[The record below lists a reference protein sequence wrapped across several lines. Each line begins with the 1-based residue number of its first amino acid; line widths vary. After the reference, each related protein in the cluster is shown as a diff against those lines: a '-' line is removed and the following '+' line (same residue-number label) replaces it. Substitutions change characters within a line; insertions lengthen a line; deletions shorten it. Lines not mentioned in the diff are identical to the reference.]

1 MRTVRELIERNAL
14 SFPNREALVFGERRL
29 THQTYAQRAL
39 RLASALQRLGL
50 RRQDRVAVLAMNSIE
65 IYETYAAAEV
75 GGYIAVPINFRLVV
89 PEIVQVLRDS
99 GARILIFE
107 SQYTQTV
114 ARLRAEPTAITHYIC
129 MGAADFALSYE
140 QVVAEG
146 DPGGPPFRPGPQDYA
161 WLLYTSGTTGR
172 PKGVPWA
179 QEKILC
185 SARMCAM
192 ASEMTGETR
201 LLQVTPAFHV
211 GGKGYVLGTAWEGGC
226 TVLHRAF
233 DAVAM
238 LETLQQE
245 RITHTFMV
253 AAMVQ
258 AILSVPNVERYD
270 LSSVKQIFSAAAP
283 IPVPVLRRAI
293 ALLGPVFSIQYGCT
307 EVGSISALPRWQV
320 NPNGGAEDLRRLGS
334 VGRVS
339 AEIEMELRD
348 EQGNTV
354 PVGTPG
360 EVVVRSPSML
370 DSYWNDAGATIEAI
384 RDGWYH
390 TGDIGVYDE
399 QGYLYLVDRKKD
411 MIISGGENIYSREVE
426 EALASHPA
434 VADVAVVG
442 VPDPKWVET
451 VKGVVCL
458 RSDQRVSEAD
468 LIAHCKTRIAS
479 YKCPKSIEF
488 VTELPRLA
496 TGKID
501 KPGLRARFRAP
512 EGAKSSGE
520 VR

>member
-1 MRTVRELIERNAL
+1 MRTVRELLERNAL
-14 SFPNREALVFGERRL
+14 CFPNREALVFNEARL
-29 THQTYAQRAL
+29 SHSTYAERAL
-39 RLASALQRLGL
+39 RLASGLYRLGL
-50 RRQDRVAVLAMNSIE
+50 RRQDRVAMLAMNGVE

-75 GGYIAVPINFRLVV
+75 GGYIAVPINFRLAP

-99 GARILIFE
+99 GAKILVFE
-107 SQYTQTV
+107 SQYTATV
-114 ARLRAEPTAITHYIC
+114 ARLRAEVTAVTHYIC
-129 MGAADFALSYE
+129 IGSADSALSYE
-140 QVVAEG
+140 LVLAEG
-146 DPGGPPFRPGPQDYA
+146 DPGGPPIRPGPDDYA

-172 PKGVPWA
+172 PKGVPWR

-192 ASEMTGETR
+192 ASEMTGATR

-211 GGKGYVLGTAWEGGC
+211 GGKGYVLGAAWEGGC

-233 DAVAM
+233 DPVAM
-238 LETLQQE
+238 LETIQKE

-258 AILSVPNVERYD
+258 AILSVPNVESYN
-270 LSSVKQIFSAAAP
+270 LSSMQQIFSAAAP
-283 IPVPVLRRAI
+283 IPVPVLRRAL
-293 ALLGPVFSIQYGCT
+293 ALLGPVFAIQYGCT

-320 NPNGGAEDLRRLGS
+320 NPDGDAQDLRRLGS

-339 AEIEMELRD
+339 AEIDLQLRD
-348 EQGNTV
+348 EQGNPC

-360 EVVVRSPSML
+360 EVVVRSPAML
-370 DSYWNDAGATIEAI
+370 DSYWNDANATIEAI

-390 TGDIGVYDE
+390 TGDIGMYDE

-434 VADVAVVG
+434 VIDVAVIG

-451 VKGVVCL
+451 VKGIVCL
-458 RSDQRVSEAD
+458 RDNQRVNETE

-501 KPGLRARFRAP
+501 KPALRARFRSP
-512 EGAKSSGE
+512 E
-520 VR
+520 VQ

>member
-1 MRTVRELIERNAL
+1 MRTVRELIERNARCF
-14 SFPNREALVFGERRL
+14 SNREALVFGERRIS
-29 THQTYAQRAL
+29 HAAYAQRAL
-39 RLASALQRLGL
+39 RLASGLYRLGL
-50 RRQDRVAVLAMNSIE
+50 RRQDRVAVLAMNCVE

-75 GGYIAVPINFRLVV
+75 GGYIAVPINFRLAP
-89 PEIVQVLRDS
+89 PEIVQVLRDC
-99 GARILIFE
+99 GARTLIFE

-114 ARLRAEPTAITHYIC
+114 ARLRAESTGLTHYIC
-129 MGAADFALSYE
+129 IGSAYSALSYE

-146 DPGGPPFRPGPQDYA
+146 DPDGPPIRPAPEDYA

-172 PKGVPWA
+172 PKGVPWR

-185 SARMCAM
+185 SARMCAL

-201 LLQVTPAFHV
+201 LLQITPAFHV
-211 GGKGYVLGTAWEGGC
+211 GGKGYVQGAAWDGGC
-226 TVLHRAF
+226 TVLHRTF
-233 DAVAM
+233 DVVAM
-238 LETLQQE
+238 LETIQKE

-253 AAMVQ
+253 AAIVQ
-258 AILSVPNVERYD
+258 AVLSVPNVDSYD
-270 LSSVKQIFSAAAP
+270 LSSVQQIFSAAAP
-283 IPVPVLRRAI
+283 IPVPVLRRAV

-307 EVGSISALPRWQV
+307 ELGSVSALPRWQV
-320 NPNGGAEDLRRLGS
+320 NPDGDADDLRRLGS
-334 VGRVS
+334 VGRVN
-339 AEIEMELRD
+339 AEIDMEFRD
-348 EQGNTV
+348 EQGNRC

-370 DSYWNDAGATIEAI
+370 DSYWNDANATIEAI

-390 TGDIGVYDE
+390 TGDIGVHDE

-434 VADVAVVG
+434 VTDAAVIG

-451 VKGVVCL
+451 VKGIVCL
-458 RSDQRVSEAD
+458 RSDQRVNESE
-468 LIAHCKTRIAS
+468 LIAYCKTRIAS

-501 KPGLRARFRAP
+501 KPGLRARFRSA
-512 EGAKSSGE
+512 E
-520 VR
+520 V

>member
-1 MRTVRELIERNAL
+1 MRTVRDLIERNAL
-14 SFPNREALVFGERRL
+14 CFPNREALVFGERRL
-29 THQTYAQRAL
+29 SHSAYAQRAL
-39 RLASALQRLGL
+39 RLASGLYRLGL
-50 RRQDRVAVLAMNSIE
+50 RRQDRVAVLAMNGVE

-75 GGYIAVPINFRLVV
+75 GGYIAVPINFRLAV
-89 PEIVQVLRDS
+89 PEILQVLRDS
-99 GARILIFE
+99 GAKLLIFE
-107 SQYTQTV
+107 AQYAQTV
-114 ARLRAEPTAITHYIC
+114 ARLRAESTALTHYI
-129 MGAADFALSYE
+129 GIGSAESALSYE
-140 QVVAEG
+140 QVVADG
-146 DPGGPPFRPGPQDYA
+146 DAGGPPIRPAPDDYA

-172 PKGVPWA
+172 PKGVPWR
-179 QEKILC
+179 QQKILH

-233 DAVAM
+233 DAAAM
-238 LETLQQE
+238 LETIQKE

-258 AILSVPNVERYD
+258 AVLAVPNVESYD
-270 LSSVKQIFSAAAP
+270 LSSVRQIFSAAAP
-283 IPVPVLRRAI
+283 IPVPVLRRAL
-293 ALLGPVFSIQYGCT
+293 ALLGSVFSIQYGCT

-320 NPNGGAEDLRRLGS
+320 NPNGDADDLRRLGS
-334 VGRVS
+334 VGRICGEV
-339 AEIEMELRD
+339 EMELRD
-348 EQGNTV
+348 EQGNRC

-360 EVVVRSPSML
+360 EVVVQSPSVF
-370 DSYWNDAGATIEAI
+370 DSYWNNASATIEAI

-390 TGDIGVYDE
+390 TGDIGVFDE

-434 VADVAVVG
+434 VIDVAVIG

-458 RSDQRVSEAD
+458 RSGQGVNEAD

-501 KPGLRARFRAP
+501 KPSLRARFRSP
-512 EGAKSSGE
+512 E
-520 VR
+520 VQ

>member
-1 MRTVRELIERNAL
+1 MRTVRDLIERNAL
-14 SFPNREALVFGERRL
+14 CFPNREALVFGERRL
-29 THQTYAQRAL
+29 SHSAYAQRAL
-39 RLASALQRLGL
+39 RLASGLYRLGL
-50 RRQDRVAVLAMNSIE
+50 RRQDRVAVLAMNGVE

-75 GGYIAVPINFRLVV
+75 GGYVAVPINFRLAP
-89 PEIVQVLRDS
+89 PEIVHVLRDS
-99 GARILIFE
+99 GAKLLIFE
-107 SQYTQTV
+107 AQYAQTV
-114 ARLRAEPTAITHYIC
+114 TRLRAESTAVAHYVCI
-129 MGAADFALSYE
+129 GSADSALSYE
-140 QVVAEG
+140 QLMAEG
-146 DPGGPPFRPGPQDYA
+146 DPGGPPIGPAADDYA

-172 PKGVPWA
+172 PKGVPWR

-192 ASEMTGETR
+192 TSEMTGETR

-233 DAVAM
+233 DAVSM
-238 LETLQQE
+238 LETIQQE

-258 AILSVPNVERYD
+258 AVLSVPKVESYD
-270 LSSVKQIFSAAAP
+270 LSSLRQIFSAAAP
-283 IPVPVLRRAI
+283 IPVPVLRRALE
-293 ALLGPVFSIQYGCT
+293 LLGPVFSIQYGCT
-307 EVGSISALPRWQV
+307 EVGGISALPRWQV
-320 NPNGGAEDLRRLGS
+320 NPYGDAEDLRRLGS
-334 VGRVS
+334 VGRIC
-339 AEIEMELRD
+339 AEIEMQLRN
-348 EQGNTV
+348 EQGNPC

-360 EVVVRSPSML
+360 EVVVQSPAML
-370 DSYWNDAGATIEAI
+370 DSYWNDASATIEAI

-434 VADVAVVG
+434 VIDVAVIG
-442 VPDPKWVET
+442 VPDLKWVET
-451 VKGVVCL
+451 VKGIVCL
-458 RSDQRVSEAD
+458 KGEQRVNEVE

-488 VTELPRLA
+488 VAELPRLA

-501 KPGLRARFRAP
+501 KPALRARFRSP
-512 EGAKSSGE
+512 E

>member
-14 SFPNREALVFGERRL
+14 CFPNREALVFGEQRIS
-29 THQTYAQRAL
+29 HSIYAQRAL
-39 RLASALQRLGL
+39 RLASGLYRLGL
-50 RRQDRVAVLAMNSIE
+50 RRQDRVAVLAMNCVE

-75 GGYIAVPINFRLVV
+75 GGYIAVPINFRLAP

-99 GARILIFE
+99 AAKILIFE

-114 ARLRAEPTAITHYIC
+114 ARLRAESTGITHYIC
-129 MGAADFALSYE
+129 IGPADSALSYE
-140 QVVAEG
+140 QVVADG
-146 DPGGPPFRPGPQDYA
+146 DPGGPPIRPAPDDYA

-172 PKGVPWA
+172 PKGVPWR

-185 SARMCAM
+185 SARMCAL

-201 LLQVTPAFHV
+201 LLQITPAFHV
-211 GGKGYVLGTAWEGGC
+211 GGKGYVMGTAWEGGC

-233 DAVAM
+233 DVVAM
-238 LETLQQE
+238 LETIQKE

-253 AAMVQ
+253 AAIVQ
-258 AILSVPNVERYD
+258 AVLSVPHVARYD
-270 LSSVKQIFSAAAP
+270 LSSLRQIFSAAAP
-283 IPVPVLRRAI
+283 IPVPVLRRALT
-293 ALLGPVFSIQYGCT
+293 LLGPVFSIQYGCT

-320 NPNGGAEDLRRLGS
+320 NPDGDAQDLRRLGS

-339 AEIEMELRD
+339 AEIDMELRD
-348 EQGNTV
+348 EQGRPC

-360 EVVVRSPSML
+360 EVVVRSPAML
-370 DSYWNDAGATIEAI
+370 DSYWNDSSATIEAI
-384 RDGWYH
+384 REGWYH

-434 VADVAVVG
+434 VADAAVIG

-451 VKGVVCL
+451 VKGIVCL
-458 RSDQRVSEAD
+458 KSEQRINEVE
-468 LIAHCKTRIAS
+468 LIAYCKTRIAS

-501 KPGLRARFRAP
+501 KPGLRARFRSA
-512 EGAKSSGE
+512 E

>member
-14 SFPNREALVFGERRL
+14 CFPNREALVFGERRIS
-29 THQTYAQRAL
+29 HGTYAQRAL
-39 RLASALQRLGL
+39 RLASGLYRLGL
-50 RRQDRVAVLAMNSIE
+50 RRQDRVAVLAMNCVE

-75 GGYIAVPINFRLVV
+75 GGFIAVPINFRLAP
-89 PEIVQVLRDS
+89 PEILQVLRDS

-114 ARLRAEPTAITHYIC
+114 ARLRAESTGIIHYIC
-129 MGAADFALSYE
+129 IGSADCALSYE

-146 DPGGPPFRPGPQDYA
+146 DAEGPPIRPAPDDYA

-172 PKGVPWA
+172 PKGVPWR

-185 SARMCAM
+185 SARMCAL

-201 LLQVTPAFHV
+201 LLQITPAFHV
-211 GGKGYVLGTAWEGGC
+211 GGKGYVQGTAWDGGC
-226 TVLHRAF
+226 TVLHRIF
-233 DAVAM
+233 DVVAM
-238 LETLQQE
+238 LETIQKE

-253 AAMVQ
+253 AAIVQ
-258 AILSVPNVERYD
+258 AVVSVPNVESYD
-270 LSSVKQIFSAAAP
+270 LSSLRQIFSAAAP
-283 IPVPVLRRAI
+283 IPVPVLRRAL
-293 ALLGPVFSIQYGCT
+293 ALLGPVFAIQYGCT
-307 EVGSISALPRWQV
+307 EVGNISALPRWQV
-320 NPNGGAEDLRRLGS
+320 NPDGNAEDLRRLGS

-339 AEIEMELRD
+339 AEIDMELLD
-348 EQGNTV
+348 EQGNRC
-354 PVGTPG
+354 PAGTPG
-360 EVVVRSPSML
+360 EVAVRSPAML
-370 DSYWNDAGATIEAI
+370 DSYWNDANATIEAI

-434 VADVAVVG
+434 VADAAVVG

-451 VKGVVCL
+451 VKGIVCL
-458 RSDQRVSEAD
+458 RSDQRVTEAE
-468 LIAHCKTRIAS
+468 LIAYCKTRIAS

-488 VTELPRLA
+488 VSELPRLG

-501 KPGLRARFRAP
+501 KPGLRARFR
-512 EGAKSSGE
+512 STE
-520 VR
+520 VS

>member
-1 MRTVRELIERNAL
+1 MRTVRDLIERNAL
-14 SFPNREALVFGERRL
+14 CFPHREALVFGERRL
-29 THQTYAQRAL
+29 SHSAYAQRAL
-39 RLASALQRLGL
+39 RLASGLYRLGL
-50 RRQDRVAVLAMNSIE
+50 RRQDRVAVLAMNGVE

-75 GGYIAVPINFRLVV
+75 GGYIAVPINFRLAL
-89 PEIVQVLRDS
+89 PEIIQVLRDS
-99 GARILIFE
+99 GAKVLIFE
-107 SQYTQTV
+107 AQYAQTV
-114 ARLRAEPTAITHYIC
+114 TRLRGESTALTHYIC
-129 MGAADFALSYE
+129 TGPAESALSYE
-140 QVVAEG
+140 QVVTEG
-146 DPGGPPFRPGPQDYA
+146 DPGGPPITPMADDYA

-172 PKGVPWA
+172 PKGVPWR
-179 QEKILC
+179 QQKILH

-233 DAVAM
+233 DATTM
-238 LETLQQE
+238 LETIQKE
-245 RITHTFMV
+245 KITHTFMV

-258 AILSVPNVERYD
+258 AILAVPKVETYE
-270 LSSVKQIFSAAAP
+270 LSSLRQIFSAAAP
-283 IPVPVLRRAI
+283 IPAPVLRRAL
-293 ALLGPVFSIQYGCT
+293 ALLGPIFSIQYGCT

-320 NPNGGAEDLRRLGS
+320 NPNGDAQDLRRLGS
-334 VGRVS
+334 VGRVCG
-339 AEIEMELRD
+339 EIEAQLRD
-348 EQGNTV
+348 DQGNRCAIGV
-354 PVGTPG
+354 PG
-360 EVVVRSPSML
+360 EVVVQSPSML
-370 DSYWNDAGATIEAI
+370 DSYWNNAGATIESI

-390 TGDIGVYDE
+390 TGDIGVFDE

-434 VADVAVVG
+434 VIDVAVIG

-458 RSDQRVSEAD
+458 KIGQRASEVE
-468 LIAHCKTRIAS
+468 LIAHCKTLIAS

-488 VTELPRLA
+488 VAELPRLA

-501 KPGLRARFRAP
+501 KPALRSRFRSA
-512 EGAKSSGE
+512 EGQ
-520 VR
+520 